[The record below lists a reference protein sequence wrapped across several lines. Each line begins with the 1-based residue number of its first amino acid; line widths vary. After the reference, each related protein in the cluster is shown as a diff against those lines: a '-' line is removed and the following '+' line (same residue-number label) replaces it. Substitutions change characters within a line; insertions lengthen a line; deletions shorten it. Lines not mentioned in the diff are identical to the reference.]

1 MEDSSNYYLRR
12 IIAMLLFFGAWCC
25 LVLFFLQGMQDYYLL
40 LLMIGLFIGSY
51 FVAPYSKGRES
62 SSGAWDVYAI
72 EFFFEMVSL
81 PIRLIIFLVRH
92 VVD

>member
-1 MEDSSNYYLRR
+1 MDSSSNYYFRR
-12 IIAMLLFFGAWCC
+12 MIAMLLFISAWYC
-25 LVLFFLQGMQDYYLL
+25 LILFFLQGMQDYYLL

-51 FVAPYSKGRES
+51 FIAPYSKGRDS

-72 EFFFEMVSL
+72 EYFFDLITL

>member
-1 MEDSSNYYLRR
+1 M
-12 IIAMLLFFGAWCC
+12 IAMLLFIGAWCC
-25 LVLFFLQGMQDYYLL
+25 LILFFLHGMQDYYLL
-40 LLMIGLFIGSY
+40 LLMIGLFIGAY

-62 SSGAWDVYAI
+62 SSGAWDIYTI
-72 EFFFEMVSL
+72 EFFFELVSL

>member
-1 MEDSSNYYLRR
+1 M
-12 IIAMLLFFGAWCC
+12 IAMLLFISAWCC
-25 LVLFFLQGMQDYYLL
+25 LILFFLQGMQDYYLL